1 MRFINKSFLG
11 ASVRTWL
18 CIVILIGSFLTV
30 HGIVMNTKVGGH
42 VFEYVFGIVL
52 AVVSMLLAAVPTD
65 K

>member
-18 CIVILIGSFLTV
+18 CVVILAGSFLTV

-52 AVVSMLLAAVPTD
+52 AIVGMLLAAIPTE
-65 K
+65 